1 MIVDCLSSLEC
12 RSAGRYPVSMPRPHI
27 PATTN
32 CRNTHLVDLPIRSGG
47 FTTTGLLYNL
57 QYKLV
62 NTCLVTL
69 CVARNILRRVKMWET
84 IPTTQHKKAHSLV
97 GFCVLVKDHFCQNNA
112 VFGIPQ
118 LFYCAE
124 LPPKPLSLY
133 SSGAINHTRS
143 VSSSY
148 VLASV
153 TSPRASHSATHTF
166 SSWSW

>member
-84 IPTTQHKKAHSLV
+84 IPATPARYTEKATGSSLCIVQSGCCGAWCLQVSLWLITYRDSRASLSERDVTTFAHAHSWIHRNT
-97 GFCVLVKDHFCQNNA
+97 K
-112 VFGIPQ
+112 
-118 LFYCAE
+118 
-124 LPPKPLSLY
+124 KST
-133 SSGAINHTRS
+133 INR
-143 VSSSY
+143 
-148 VLASV
+148 
-153 TSPRASHSATHTF
+153 
-166 SSWSW
+166 